1 MLILLEKAFSA
12 FRCMS
17 FLIRNNLDTIVK
29 GAVLLSVFYVF
40 SMGCSQKM
48 DPEAADLE
56 VKKLLQG
63 VPGFDWKPHPKS
75 RLQSQS
81 DYKFPDIPVD
91 DPEAR
96 KVTERIQRD
105 DAYEERNESMQGES
119 KGWRSHLPANES
131 GEVFLTL
138 ENSMELALLHSREFQ
153 SQKEA
158 LYLTALDVTLER
170 FRIGPRPFAGISGQ
184 VSQKANEDPSDFS
197 SRLNM
202 GVRGVAGK
210 GTNWVVSLANRL
222 SIELSGGD
230 VEVGGSLA
238 NLTVTQ
244 PLLRGASRRIY
255 LESLTQQERRLLYD
269 ARNLEQFRQG
279 FFLDVVLGANPS
291 RGVGTTSSMSM
302 VSPPSMGVSGFLGLV
317 LELQRIRNQ
326 EANVVKLKD
335 SLEQLEAAFEA
346 GRIGSRLQVDQARQA
361 LFGGQSRLLA
371 ARSSFENRLDG
382 YKLFLGLPT
391 DLPMMVM
398 DKYVQSFRLNDPQS
412 SALQGR
418 LNQILDKV
426 RNFDETKS
434 IKDLRSQAKRILE
447 LKDQAKVILVGLNRD
462 IESFEKAIPE
472 REKGFEQLRSRTDLQ
487 DLGMSVDTFENDE
500 LPVLLKDLNQTHRK
514 IRANL
519 SALFSEIQNWQQKAN
534 KNTLELNRR
543 SLVSLLSELSDM
555 FLELSLARASARLES
570 IVMKQVKVSPEEAY
584 GIAAH
589 HRLDWKNAR
598 AKLVDTWRDADL
610 ARDDLRTDL
619 DLVLSGDLGSDSM
632 ESGHFRSDESRVSV
646 RLELDTPLSKIKER
660 NQYQASI
667 LRYEQMRRA
676 FLAYQDSILR
686 SFREHERLS
695 NLFQLNFELSRAA
708 VSGAIAQVDLARMR
722 LGEPP
727 KPGRNTQFG
736 ATTAR
741 DLVNALNDL
750 LDASNSFI
758 EVWIGYEAMR
768 MRLAYDL
775 GTMKLSEKGI
785 WIED

>member
-1 MLILLEKAFSA
+1 MSIFLEKAFSA

-17 FLIRNNLDTIVK
+17 FLFRNHLDSTVK
-29 GAVLLSVFYVF
+29 GGFLLSVFYLF

-63 VPGFDWKPHPKS
+63 VPGFDWKPHQKS

-81 DYKFPDIPVD
+81 DYKFPDIPAD

-96 KVTERIQRD
+96 RVTERIQRD
-105 DAYEERNESMQGES
+105 DAYEERNESMQGKS

-184 VSQKANEDPSDFS
+184 VSQKANEEPSDFS

-202 GVRGVAGK
+202 GVRGIAGK

-238 NLTVTQ
+238 NLTITQ

-291 RGVGTTSSMSM
+291 RRVGSTSAISI

-335 SLEQLEAAFEA
+335 SLEQLEAAFKA

-361 LFGGQSRLLA
+361 LFSGQSRLLA

-382 YKLFLGLPT
+382 YKIFLGLPA
-391 DLPMMVM
+391 DLPMVVM
-398 DKYVQSFRLNDPQS
+398 DDYVSGFRLNDPETS
-412 SALQGR
+412 KLQDR
-418 LNQILDKV
+418 LSQILNMV

-434 IKDLRSQAKRILE
+434 GKDLRFQANRILKLE
-447 LKDQAKVILVGLNRD
+447 DQVRVALVGLNRD
-462 IESFEKAIPE
+462 IESFKKAIPL
-472 REKGFEQLRSRTDLQ
+472 RKKGFDQLRSRTDLQ
-487 DLGMSVDTFENDE
+487 DLGMSVDTFRKDE
-500 LPVLLKDLNQTHRK
+500 LPELLNDLNQTHQK
-514 IRANL
+514 MQTNL
-519 SALFSEIQNWQQKAN
+519 SALFSEIRKWPNEASE
-534 KNTLELNRR
+534 NTLALNRR
-543 SLVSLLSELSDM
+543 SLLSLLSKLSDM
-555 FLELSLARASARLES
+555 LLELSLTRASARLES
-570 IVMKQVKVSPEEAY
+570 IVMQQVKVSPEEAY
-584 GIAAH
+584 GIASD

-598 AKLVDTWRDADL
+598 AKLVDTWRDVDL

-632 ESGHFRSDESRVSV
+632 GSGQFRSDESRVSV
-646 RLELDTPLSKIKER
+646 GLELDTPLSKIKER
-660 NQYQASI
+660 NQYKASI
-667 LRYEQMRRA
+667 VRYEQTRRA

-708 VSGAIAQVDLARMR
+708 VGGAIAQVDLARMR

-727 KPGRNTQFG
+727 KPGRNAQFG

-750 LDASNSFI
+750 LDASNSFV

-775 GTMKLSEKGI
+775 GTMKLSGKGL
-785 WIED
+785 WVED